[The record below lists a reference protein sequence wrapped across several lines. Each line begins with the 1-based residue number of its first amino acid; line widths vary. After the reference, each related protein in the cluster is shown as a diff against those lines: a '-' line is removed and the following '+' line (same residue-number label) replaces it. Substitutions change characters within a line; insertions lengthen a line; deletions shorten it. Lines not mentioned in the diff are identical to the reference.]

1 MAIYNNIIDTIGRTP
16 VVKINRLT
24 GSNDGEVYVKCEFF
38 NPGSSVKDRIAKSM
52 IEDAEAKGLLT
63 KDTIIVEP
71 TSGNT
76 GIGLALVAA
85 AKGYKAVFT
94 MPESMSIERRMMLK
108 ILGAEV
114 ILTPKEKGMKGAI
127 AEAEELAKKPGYFMP
142 QQFDNVAN
150 PKAHRETTAR
160 EIIKDFKEIGLDYFV
175 SGVGTGGTI
184 TGVGEELKKVFPDI
198 NIVAVEPEASPVLS
212 GGSPSPHKIQGLGAG
227 FVPSI
232 LNVKIYDQIIQVSN
246 DDALITA
253 RNLIKQEGVLAGISS
268 GAALFAALKL
278 AKDNKGKK
286 ILVILPDTSE
296 RYLSTDL
303 FAHVRE

>member
-1 MAIYNNIIDTIGRTP
+1 MAIYNNITETIGRTP

-24 GSNDGEVYVKCEFF
+24 DVNDADVYVKCEFF

-52 IEDAEAKGLLT
+52 IEDAEAKGLIT

-76 GIGLALVAA
+76 GIGLAMVAA

-94 MPESMSIERRMMLK
+94 MPESMSIERRLMLK

-114 ILTPKEKGMKGAI
+114 VLTPKEKGMKGAI
-127 AEAEELAKKPGYFMP
+127 AKAEELAKQPDYFMP
-142 QQFDNVAN
+142 QQFDNPAN
-150 PKAHRETTAR
+150 PKAHRETTAK
-160 EIIKDFKEIGLDYFV
+160 EIIEDFKNVGLDYFI

-184 TGVGEELKKVFPDI
+184 TGVGEELKKFFPKI
-198 NIVAVEPEASPVLS
+198 KIVAVEPEASAVLS
-212 GGSPSPHKIQGLGAG
+212 GGTPSPHKIQGIGAG
-227 FVPSI
+227 FIPSI
-232 LNVKIYDQIIQVSN
+232 LNVKIYDGIVKVSN
-246 DDALITA
+246 DEAIETA
-253 RNLIKQEGVLAGISS
+253 RKLIKEEGILAGISS

-278 AKDNKGKK
+278 AKGNKGEK
-286 ILVILPDTSE
+286 LLAILPSTTE

-303 FAHVRE
+303 FAHIRE